1 MKEAPSLDRKRSAT
15 DENESATGRNAS
27 SNGTGLFSIITEAEQ
42 GGGGDRGPNNGGPT
56 PYAPVDENSY
66 STELMDLG
74 MSEAPPPYEIIEA
87 L

>member
-1 MKEAPSLDRKRSAT
+1 MDRKRSAA
-15 DENESATGRNAS
+15 DEAESASGRNTGR
-27 SNGTGLFSIITEAEQ
+27 NGTGLFSIITEAEQ
-42 GGGGDRGPNNGGPT
+42 SGGVDRGPNDGGPT
-56 PYAPVDENSY
+56 PYAPVDEDSY